1 MNVSFSDCLDELTV
15 RRLFV
20 FLKENLILDTL
31 TDEFIVRNFF
41 PDNESKEYV
50 FGKKDKY
57 YRDER
62 FLKLLIKKKRCKEFV
77 ACMHDLPSYK
87 HVLDKILKF
96 QEDETKS
103 ALNGKCKRWVSSTC
117 ETRIYTRIHI
127 TAMLSSIVF
136 LQL

>member
-1 MNVSFSDCLDELTV
+1 MTSLNVSFSDCLDELTV

-31 TDEFIVRNFF
+31 RDEFTVRNFF

-50 FGKKDKY
+50 FGKIDEH
-57 YRDER
+57 YRSER
-62 FLKLLIKKKRCKEFV
+62 FLKLLIKRKRCKEFV

-103 ALNGKCKRWVSSTC
+103 ALNGKCKR
-117 ETRIYTRIHI
+117 HI
-127 TAMLSSIVF
+127 WF
-136 LQL
+136 L